1 MRKNITFK
9 KMMLLFLG
17 VTLPIFLL
25 GLFLIRQ
32 ISMAVSNR
40 TFSLIQEKVDMTA
53 GNLEDILE
61 QLYHT
66 AAEVAG
72 QGNLKR
78 LANPVYAM
86 SPYEAAKNVL
96 QMQEQQTSIRN
107 ASPYIEN
114 FVIYYPNRLQA
125 YNSKESGKASFFE
138 FAMEEYKGLS
148 GTHNSADYLAV
159 HDGKLTEIVKPS
171 FGADF
176 LIRVDLS
183 QEALEEILENIF
195 PEYDSYYLLDAFDHS
210 WQLTNLAEPQEE
222 ADGMPG
228 GEPERRA
235 RGETEKNAETGDVKT
250 ERDNGEEIAGHKVT
264 IVSENG
270 ARILVGDEEY
280 EGFSAPF
287 TLGDG
292 RLYFFFSEE
301 ELFRDARAYQ
311 YLYFYFGLIV
321 FAACSLFLLGS
332 YAIIHRPLR
341 MLVDAFQRIG
351 RQDYSVRITGRQGS
365 DFMYVYQEFNHMAE
379 ELGTLIEKNYQQQL
393 LLSRAELKQ
402 LQAQINPHFLYN
414 AFFLLR
420 RMIHDELYEEAGQMA
435 DTLGLYFQYITRNS
449 QDYMPLG
456 REYHHAMLYC
466 EIQQL
471 RFGDRI
477 LIETDPLPEEYGDI
491 LVPKLIIQP
500 ILENAFNYGLR
511 DKVED
516 GMLRVTVS
524 REEGCL
530 VIAIEDN
537 GEELT
542 EELLQKIQG
551 NLRDAARGGLLQ
563 EMSGML
569 NIQRRLS
576 VYYGERAGKGSGGG
590 DADLAEGRGTAGAE
604 ERGQAAKAGRAGEHG
619 LEAAEAGRA
628 GEGGQ
633 EGAGVEQR
641 DSRSMQNEIRKV
653 WGEGAVKEEGTL
665 PVQEED
671 RMDGGCLKAG
681 RSSLGGLC
689 IRISLP
695 L

>member
-9 KMMLLFLG
+9 KMILLFLG

-32 ISMAVSNR
+32 NSKAVSNR

-138 FAMEEYKGLS
+138 FAMEEYRELS
-148 GTHNSADYLAV
+148 GIHNSADYLAV
-159 HDGKLTEIVKPS
+159 HEGKLTEIVKPS

-183 QEALEEILENIF
+183 QEALEEMLENIF

-210 WQLTNLAEPQEE
+210 WQLTNLAEPQ
-222 ADGMPG
+222 
-228 GEPERRA
+228 
-235 RGETEKNAETGDVKT
+235 KNAEAGAVKA
-250 ERDNGEEIAGHKVT
+250 ERDDGEEIGGYKVT
-264 IVSENG
+264 MVSGNG
-270 ARILVGDEEY
+270 VRISVGDEEY

-341 MLVDAFQRIG
+341 MLVEAFQRIG

-516 GMLRVTVS
+516 GVLRVTVS

-542 EELLQKIQG
+542 EEQLREMQG

-576 VYYGERAGKGSGGG
+576 VYYGERAGMGSGGG
-590 DADLAEGRGTAGAE
+590 SADLAEGRGTAGAG
-604 ERGQAAKAGRAGEHG
+604 ERGQAAA
-619 LEAAEAGRA
+619 
-628 GEGGQ
+628 
-633 EGAGVEQR
+633 
-641 DSRSMQNEIRKV
+641 
-653 WGEGAVKEEGTL
+653 KEEGTSSI
-665 PVQEED
+665 PEQD
-671 RMDGGCLKAG
+671 GMDGGCLKAG